1 MERTLDEWFSSITYR
16 YEILLALALITGM
29 FWWLSN
35 GTQAFMAT
43 FTVFM
48 VLLTARSISQ
58 LKRGTEDYTN
68 VDILLGRIPL
78 RYELLLLVAVLLCA
92 AWTLAAGVTGFVL
105 GLGII
110 MLTLI
115 ARSASQL
122 KRNSATTV
130 REF

>member
-1 MERTLDEWFSSITYR
+1 M
-16 YEILLALALITGM
+16 
-29 FWWLSN
+29 
-35 GTQAFMAT
+35 
-43 FTVFM
+43 
-48 VLLTARSISQ
+48 
-58 LKRGTEDYTN
+58 
-68 VDILLGRIPL
+68 DILLRRIPL

-105 GLGII
+105 GLGIV

-115 ARSASQL
+115 ARSVSQL

>member
-43 FTVFM
+43 LTVFM

-105 GLGII
+105 GLGIV

-115 ARSASQL
+115 ARSVSQL